1 MTTASDPSSGA
12 PRVPQPAS
20 TPEELRAALALVAPG
35 ALPTFDAERSAAL
48 RQAREQVSAAP
59 LRRFLG
65 QWAVY
70 VAIERAPDRAAR
82 LHALEARAAE
92 TDDLADARAI
102 AAEIGG
108 ILDTAAAEA
117 GVHRGQHLP

>member
-1 MTTASDPSSGA
+1 MTTASDSSAGA
-12 PRVPQPAS
+12 SRIPQPGG

-35 ALPTFDAERSAAL
+35 ALPVFDAERAAAL

-59 LRRFLG
+59 MRRFVG

-82 LHALEARAAE
+82 LRALEARAAE
-92 TDDLADARAI
+92 TDDLDEARVL

-108 ILDTAAAEA
+108 ILDTAVAEA
-117 GVHRGQHLP
+117 GVQRGHHLP